1 MNLEPARGAV
11 YDNPPR
17 RAGNQLQ
24 LELPPP
30 RGITT
35 RVGPNLGAC
44 QSLCLILND
53 RSPLDHTDGYFYTG
67 R

>member
-17 RAGNQLQ
+17 RAGNQLD
-24 LELPPP
+24 LPPP

-35 RVGPNLGAC
+35 RVGSGLAKDAC
-44 QSLCLILND
+44 V
-53 RSPLDHTDGYFYTG
+53 
-67 R
+67 